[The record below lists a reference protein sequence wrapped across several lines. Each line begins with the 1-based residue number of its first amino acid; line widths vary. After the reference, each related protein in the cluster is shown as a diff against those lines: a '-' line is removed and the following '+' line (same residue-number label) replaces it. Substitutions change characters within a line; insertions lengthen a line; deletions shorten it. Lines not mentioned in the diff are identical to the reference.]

1 MSTLYELTSDYLELL
16 NLLEDPDGDPQAIE
30 DTLEGL
36 GYEIELKAD
45 GYAKII
51 AQLDA
56 DASAADASAADAE
69 IKRLQTRKKRMF
81 NSKDRLKK
89 ALAGAMITTGKRKI
103 KTELFSFSI
112 RKTPVRVVIDEQSI
126 ENLPEKY
133 LIPQDPKIDKNK
145 IKDDIK
151 AGKDLSGIAH
161 LEQDE
166 TVSIR

>member
-36 GYEIELKAD
+36 DYEIELKAD

-56 DASAADASAADAE
+56 DASAANAE
-69 IKRLQTRKKRMF
+69 IKRLQTRKKRMV

-89 ALAGAMITTGKRKI
+89 ALAGAMIATGKRKI

-112 RKTPVRVVIDEQSI
+112 RKTPARVVIDEQY

-133 LIPQDPKIDKNK
+133 LIPQDPEIDRNK

>member
-36 GYEIELKAD
+36 EYEIELKAD
-45 GYAKII
+45 GYAKIL
-51 AQLDA
+51 AQLD
-56 DASAADASAADAE
+56 ADASAADAE
-69 IKRLQTRKKRMF
+69 IKRLQTRKKRMR
-81 NSKDRLKK
+81 NSRDRLKK
-89 ALAGAMITTGKRKI
+89 ALAGAMIATGKRKI

-112 RKTPVRVVIDEQSI
+112 RKTPARVVIDEQY

>member
-36 GYEIELKAD
+36 DYEIELKAD

-56 DASAADASAADAE
+56 DASAVDAE
-69 IKRLQTRKKRMF
+69 TKRLQTRKKRMR
-81 NSKDRLKK
+81 NSRDRLKK
-89 ALAGAMITTGKRKI
+89 ALAGAMIATGKRKI

-112 RKTPVRVVIDEQSI
+112 RKTPARGVIDEQY

-133 LIPQDPKIDKNK
+133 LIPQDPKIDRDK

>member
-36 GYEIELKAD
+36 DYEIELKAD

-56 DASAADASAADAE
+56 DASAVDAE
-69 IKRLQTRKKRMF
+69 TKRLQTRKKRMR
-81 NSKDRLKK
+81 NSRDRLKK
-89 ALAGAMITTGKRKI
+89 ALAGAMIATGKRKI

-112 RKTPVRVVIDEQSI
+112 RKTPARVVIDEQY

-133 LIPQDPKIDKNK
+133 LIPQDPKIDKDK

>member
-36 GYEIELKAD
+36 DYEIELKAD

-56 DASAADASAADAE
+56 DASAVDAE
-69 IKRLQTRKKRMF
+69 TKRLQTRKRRMS

-89 ALAGAMITTGKRKI
+89 ALAGAMIATGKRKI

-112 RKTPVRVVIDEQSI
+112 RKTPARVVIDEQY

>member
-36 GYEIELKAD
+36 DYEIELKAD

-56 DASAADASAADAE
+56 DASAVDAE
-69 IKRLQTRKKRMF
+69 TKRLQTRKKRMR
-81 NSKDRLKK
+81 NSRDRLKK
-89 ALAGAMITTGKRKI
+89 ALAGAMIATGKRKI

-112 RKTPVRVVIDEQSI
+112 RKTPARVVIDEQY

-133 LIPQDPKIDKNK
+133 LIPQDPKIDRDK

>member
-36 GYEIELKAD
+36 DYEIELKAD

-56 DASAADASAADAE
+56 DASAADAE
-69 IKRLQTRKKRMF
+69 IKRLQTRKKRMR
-81 NSKDRLKK
+81 NSRDRLKK
-89 ALAGAMITTGKRKI
+89 ALAGAMIATGKRKI

-112 RKTPVRVVIDEQSI
+112 RKTPARVVIDEKY

-133 LIPQDPKIDKNK
+133 LIPQDPEIDRNK

>member
-36 GYEIELKAD
+36 DYEIELKAD

-56 DASAADASAADAE
+56 AASAVDAE
-69 IKRLQTRKKRMF
+69 TKRLQTRKKRMR
-81 NSKDRLKK
+81 NSRDRLKK
-89 ALAGAMITTGKRKI
+89 ALAGAMIATGKRKI

-112 RKTPVRVVIDEQSI
+112 RKTPARVVIDEQY

-133 LIPQDPKIDKNK
+133 LIPQDPKIDRDK

>member
-36 GYEIELKAD
+36 DYEIELKAD

-56 DASAADASAADAE
+56 DASAADAE

-81 NSKDRLKK
+81 NSMDRLKK
-89 ALAGAMITTGKRKI
+89 ALAGAMIATGKRKI

-112 RKTPVRVVIDEQSI
+112 RKTPARVVIDEQYV